1 VSYDREKDPFADRA
15 RSMAAPASGARLL
28 TPSDTQELDL
38 YSKALRVYVPLS
50 LGEATIRVTPL
61 LAADEAAVT
70 LTFLTG
76 VFTEP
81 LVIRKLWA
89 TGTTPGVVVHG
100 YEV

>member
-1 VSYDREKDPFADRA
+1 MSYDREKDPFADRA
-15 RSMAAPASGARLL
+15 RSMAAPASAARLL
-28 TPSDTQELDL
+28 TPSDTQELDF
-38 YSKALRVYVPLS
+38 YPKALRVYLPLS

-61 LAADEAAVT
+61 LAADDAAVT

-81 LVIRKLWA
+81 LAIRRLWS